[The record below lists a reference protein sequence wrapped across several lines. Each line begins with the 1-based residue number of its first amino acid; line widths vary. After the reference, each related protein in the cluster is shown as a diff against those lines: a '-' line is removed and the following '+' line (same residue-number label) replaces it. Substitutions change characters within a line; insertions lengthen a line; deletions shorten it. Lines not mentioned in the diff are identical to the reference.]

1 MLCSHLPFLPIKKSF
16 TNEKTCGIIAKPYDS
31 GYGVSLF
38 SGTHLPYRLGY
49 SVIFKEVKN
58 MTQAEKQ
65 AIIKEYATHEGDTG
79 SPEVQ
84 IAVLT
89 KRINDLNA
97 HLKNNMK
104 DHHSR
109 RGLLKMVG
117 HRRNLLAY
125 LQKTDIERYRS
136 IIARLGLRK

>member
-1 MLCSHLPFLPIKKSF
+1 
-16 TNEKTCGIIAKPYDS
+16 
-31 GYGVSLF
+31 
-38 SGTHLPYRLGY
+38 
-49 SVIFKEVKN
+49 

-125 LQKTDIERYRS
+125 LQKNDIERYRA
-136 IIARLGLRK
+136 IISRLGLRK

>member
-1 MLCSHLPFLPIKKSF
+1 M
-16 TNEKTCGIIAKPYDS
+16 TNE
-31 GYGVSLF
+31 
-38 SGTHLPYRLGY
+38 
-49 SVIFKEVKN
+49 
-58 MTQAEKQ
+58 EKK
-65 AIIKEYATHEGDTG
+65 AIMAEYAIHEGDTG

-125 LQKTDIERYRS
+125 LQKTDIERYRA

>member
-1 MLCSHLPFLPIKKSF
+1 
-16 TNEKTCGIIAKPYDS
+16 
-31 GYGVSLF
+31 
-38 SGTHLPYRLGY
+38 
-49 SVIFKEVKN
+49 

-65 AIIKEYATHEGDTG
+65 AIMAEYAVHEGDTG

-89 KRINDLNA
+89 KRIKDLTE
-97 HLKNNMK
+97 HLKEHTN

-117 HRRNLLAY
+117 RRRNLLGY
-125 LQKTDIERYRS
+125 LQKVDIERCRS
-136 IIARLGLRK
+136 IVARLYHSQVIKEQAG